1 MRTGLKEGYSVDIVL
16 IIAQRGAPNSADCP
30 LYYATAAQRT
40 PLHRAM
46 GSLCAEKR
54 RSSGFGGSEVRI
66 IPGQLGHSSYEGLAF
81 AALYDGYV
89 PAYR

>member
-1 MRTGLKEGYSVDIVL
+1 MPSAT
-16 IIAQRGAPNSADCP
+16 NSADCP

-46 GSLCAEKR
+46 GSAYVQKSVEAAA
-54 RSSGFGGSEVRI
+54 FGGRKVRI

>member
-1 MRTGLKEGYSVDIVL
+1 
-16 IIAQRGAPNSADCP
+16 
-30 LYYATAAQRT
+30 
-40 PLHRAM
+40 M
-46 GSLCAEKR
+46 GSAYVQKSVEAAA
-54 RSSGFGGSEVRI
+54 FGGRKVRI